1 MTRVGLLVLAVLA
14 MPAAAI
20 AQAAIEP
27 PMARAVAVTTMSGSV
42 IPQPSQI
49 DRRVRVVPYVDDQ
62 VVLLRGHY
70 GYQIMLELGPDEQI
84 ENVAIGDSLAWQV
97 TPNSRADTLFLKPL
111 EPDADTN
118 MVVITTRRRYAFEL
132 TAAPGFGAQDADI
145 FYRVR
150 FEYPRTDAEAAA
162 AAASSAPLVATNVAY
177 VAAGSEATMPAQVF
191 DDGRNTY
198 FQFPPDAALPAI
210 FARDSAGTETLVNFT
225 MRGPVMVIQQL
236 APSFVLR
243 NGADETVVRNDGWV
257 APLARAAGDADPAVA
272 APRIEPAPRRGFW
285 QGLFGDRGS
294 RP

>member
-1 MTRVGLLVLAVLA
+1 VV
-14 MPAAAI
+14 AAALI
-20 AQAAIEP
+20 APTGALAQAAIEP
-27 PMARAVAVTTMSGSV
+27 PVARSVAVTTMSGSV
-42 IPQPSQI
+42 IPQPSPT
-49 DRRVRVVPYVDDQ
+49 DRRVRLVAYQDDQ

-70 GYQIMLELGPDEQI
+70 GYQIMLELDADEQI

-118 MVVITTRRRYAFEL
+118 MVVVTTRRRYAFEL

-150 FEYPRTDAEAAA
+150 FEYPRTAAEEAADA
-162 AAASSAPLVATNVAY
+162 AAASPLVATNVSY

-198 FQFPPDAALPAI
+198 FQFPPDASLPAI
-210 FARDSAGTETLVNFT
+210 FARDGAGTETLVNFT
-225 MRGPVMVIQQL
+225 MRGPVVVIQQL

-257 APLARAAGDADPAVA
+257 PPMARANAQGQPSGSPVA
-272 APRIEPAPRRGFW
+272 APQIEPAPRRGLW
-285 QGLFGDRGS
+285 QGLFGGR
-294 RP
+294 RPRP